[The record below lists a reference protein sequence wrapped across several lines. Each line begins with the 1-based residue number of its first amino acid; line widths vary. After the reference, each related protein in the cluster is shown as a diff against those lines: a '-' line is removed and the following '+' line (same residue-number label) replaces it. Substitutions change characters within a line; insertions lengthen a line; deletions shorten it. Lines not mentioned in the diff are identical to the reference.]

1 MDATDRKEPFARDSL
16 CENPASEMPLRDNW
30 VEQPLPRSFTYKRC
44 SFFYQLWGNP
54 ELPPVVLLH
63 GFMQSSTSWD
73 SIARSLASRFC
84 VYALDFIGHGLTEK
98 SKKPARY
105 TYEDMAASVDYFL
118 RKVVC
123 AHEKRGREKHAHTRQ
138 ALANCAQEKHAH
150 TNHTHI
156 NRPRANDSN
165 AKRTHVIGYS
175 MGGRIALR
183 LLQTSGDVLASV
195 VLESCN
201 LGCATQAERTEAA
214 QRNQG
219 WVDRIQHD
227 GMEAFVDYWETLPMF
242 ATQKELGWD
251 KLLHVSRA
259 ANNPTSMVL
268 CLQGSGKQAMPLTE
282 VTLEAVRTQRQN
294 GLPMLYIYG
303 DKDAKSAAVA
313 ATLEAE
319 GVLVS
324 AIPAGHNVHLE
335 APMLYLKEVVHFLA
349 NTEAGAS
356 GAEA

>member
-1 MDATDRKEPFARDSL
+1 MDATDRKAPFARDSQR
-16 CENPASEMPLRDNW
+16 ENPASEMPLRDNW

-73 SIARSLASRFC
+73 SIARSLTNRFC

-123 AHEKRGREKHAHTRQ
+123 ACEKRDREKRVHTRQ
-138 ALANCAQEKHAH
+138 TLA
-150 TNHTHI
+150 NHTHAKQTQTK
-156 NRPRANDSN
+156 RA
-165 AKRTHVIGYS
+165 HVIGYS

-183 LLQTSGDVLASV
+183 LLQTSSDVLASV

-201 LGCATQAERTEAA
+201 LGCATETERTEAA

-282 VTLEAVRTQRQN
+282 VTLEAVRAQRQM
-294 GLPMLYIYG
+294 GLPILYIYG

-313 ATLEAE
+313 ATLEAV

-349 NTEAGAS
+349 NTEAGVS
-356 GAEA
+356 GVEA

>member
-1 MDATDRKEPFARDSL
+1 MDATDRKAPFARDSL

-30 VEQPLPRSFTYKRC
+30 AEQPLPCSFTYKRC

-73 SIARSLASRFC
+73 SIARSLTNRFC
-84 VYALDFIGHGLTEK
+84 VYVLDFIGHGLTEK
-98 SKKPARY
+98 SKKAARY

-123 AHEKRGREKHAHTRQ
+123 AQEKRGHEKRVHTRRDLTNRSQ
-138 ALANCAQEKHAH
+138 TKH
-150 TNHTHI
+150 TQI
-156 NRPRANDSN
+156 KRA
-165 AKRTHVIGYS
+165 HVIGYS

-183 LLQTSGDVLASV
+183 LLQTSSDLLASV

-214 QRNQG
+214 QRNQD

-227 GMEAFVDYWETLPMF
+227 GMEAFVNYWETLPMF

-282 VTLEAVRTQRQN
+282 VTLEAVRDQRKK
-294 GLPMLYIYG
+294 GLSMLYIYG

>member
-1 MDATDRKEPFARDSL
+1 MDATDRKAPFARDSL

-30 VEQPLPRSFTYKRC
+30 AEQPLPCSFTYKRC

-73 SIARSLASRFC
+73 SIARSLTNRFC
-84 VYALDFIGHGLTEK
+84 VYVLDFIGHGLTEK
-98 SKKPARY
+98 SKKAARY

-123 AHEKRGREKHAHTRQ
+123 AQEKRGREKRVHTRRDLTNRSQ
-138 ALANCAQEKHAH
+138 TKH
-150 TNHTHI
+150 TQI
-156 NRPRANDSN
+156 KRA
-165 AKRTHVIGYS
+165 HVIGYS

-183 LLQTSGDVLASV
+183 LLQTSSDLLASV

-214 QRNQG
+214 QRNQD

-282 VTLEAVRTQRQN
+282 VTLEAVRAQRKK
-294 GLPMLYIYG
+294 GLSMLYVYG
-303 DKDAKSAAVA
+303 DKDAKSAVVA

-324 AIPAGHNVHLE
+324 VIPAGHNVHLE

>member
-1 MDATDRKEPFARDSL
+1 MDATDRKAPFARDSL

-30 VEQPLPRSFTYKRC
+30 AEQPLPCSFTYKRC

-73 SIARSLASRFC
+73 SIARSLTNRFC
-84 VYALDFIGHGLTEK
+84 VYVLDFIGHGLTEK

-123 AHEKRGREKHAHTRQ
+123 AQEKRGREKRVHTRRDLTNRSQ
-138 ALANCAQEKHAH
+138 TKH
-150 TNHTHI
+150 TQI
-156 NRPRANDSN
+156 KRA
-165 AKRTHVIGYS
+165 HVIGYS

-183 LLQTSGDVLASV
+183 LLQTSSDLLASV

-201 LGCATQAERTEAA
+201 LGCATEIERIEAA

-227 GMEAFVDYWETLPMF
+227 GMESFVNYWETLPMF

-259 ANNPTSMVL
+259 ANDPTSMVL

-282 VTLEAVRTQRQN
+282 VTLEAVRTQRQM

-324 AIPAGHNVHLE
+324 VIPAGHNVHLE

-356 GAEA
+356 GIEA

>member
-1 MDATDRKEPFARDSL
+1 MDATDRKAPFAQDSQR
-16 CENPASEMPLRDNW
+16 ENPASEMPLRNNW
-30 VEQPLPRSFTYKRC
+30 AEHPLPRSFTYKRC
-44 SFFYQLWGNP
+44 NFFYQLWGNP

-73 SIARSLASRFC
+73 SIACSLTNRFC
-84 VYALDFIGHGLTEK
+84 VYVLDFIGHGLTEK

-123 AHEKRGREKHAHTRQ
+123 AQEKRGREKRVHTRRDLTNRSQ
-138 ALANCAQEKHAH
+138 TKH
-150 TNHTHI
+150 TQI
-156 NRPRANDSN
+156 KRA
-165 AKRTHVIGYS
+165 HVIGYS

-183 LLQTSGDVLASV
+183 LLQTSSDLLASV

-201 LGCATQAERTEAA
+201 LGCATQAKRTEAA

-227 GMEAFVDYWETLPMF
+227 GMESFVDYWETLPMF

-282 VTLEAVRTQRQN
+282 VTLEAVRAQRQI

-303 DKDAKSAAVA
+303 DKDAKSVAVA

>member
-1 MDATDRKEPFARDSL
+1 MDATDRKAPFARDSL

-30 VEQPLPRSFTYKRC
+30 AEQPLPCSFTYKRC

-63 GFMQSSTSWD
+63 GFMQSSTSWY
-73 SIARSLASRFC
+73 SIARSLTNRFC
-84 VYALDFIGHGLTEK
+84 VYVLDFIGHGLTEK

-123 AHEKRGREKHAHTRQ
+123 AQEKRGREKRVHTRRDLTNRSQ
-138 ALANCAQEKHAH
+138 TKH
-150 TNHTHI
+150 TQI
-156 NRPRANDSN
+156 KRA
-165 AKRTHVIGYS
+165 HVIGYS

-183 LLQTSGDVLASV
+183 LLQTSSDLLASV

-227 GMEAFVDYWETLPMF
+227 GMESFVDYWETLPMF

-282 VTLEAVRTQRQN
+282 VTLEAVRAQRQI

>member
-1 MDATDRKEPFARDSL
+1 MDATDRKAPFAQDSQR
-16 CENPASEMPLRDNW
+16 ENPASEMPLRDNW
-30 VEQPLPRSFTYKRC
+30 AEQPLPRSFTYKRC

-73 SIARSLASRFC
+73 SIARSLANRFC

-105 TYEDMAASVDYFL
+105 TYEDMVASVDYFL

-123 AHEKRGREKHAHTRQ
+123 AHEKHAHTKRV
-138 ALANCAQEKHAH
+138 L
-150 TNHTHI
+150 TNRT
-156 NRPRANDSN
+156 RTKSSN
-165 AKRTHVIGYS
+165 AKRAHIIGYS

-183 LLQTSGDVLASV
+183 LLQTSSDVLASV

-201 LGCATQAERTEAA
+201 LGCATETERTEAA

-227 GMEAFVDYWETLPMF
+227 GMEAFVNHWETLPMF

-324 AIPAGHNVHLE
+324 VIPAGHNVHLE

-349 NTEAGAS
+349 NTEAETS
-356 GAEA
+356 GIETSVTRKGSAK

>member
-1 MDATDRKEPFARDSL
+1 MDATDRKAPFAQDSQR
-16 CENPASEMPLRDNW
+16 ENPASEMPLRDNW
-30 VEQPLPRSFTYKRC
+30 AEQPLPRSFTYKRC

-54 ELPPVVLLH
+54 EVPPVVLLH

-73 SIARSLASRFC
+73 SIARSLANRFC
-84 VYALDFIGHGLTEK
+84 VYALDFMGHGLTEK

-105 TYEDMAASVDYFL
+105 TYEDMVASVDYFL

-123 AHEKRGREKHAHTRQ
+123 AHEKHAHTRQ
-138 ALANCAQEKHAH
+138 AL
-150 TNHTHI
+150 TNRT
-156 NRPRANDSN
+156 RTKSSN
-165 AKRTHVIGYS
+165 AKRAHIIGYS

-183 LLQTSGDVLASV
+183 LLQTSSDVLASV

-201 LGCATQAERTEAA
+201 LGCATETERTEAA

-227 GMEAFVDYWETLPMF
+227 GMEAFVNYWETLPMF

-303 DKDAKSAAVA
+303 DKDAKSAVVA

-324 AIPAGHNVHLE
+324 VIPAGHNVHLE

-349 NTEAGAS
+349 NTEAETS
-356 GAEA
+356 GIETSVTRKGSAK

>member
-1 MDATDRKEPFARDSL
+1 MDATDRKAPFARDSL

-30 VEQPLPRSFTYKRC
+30 AEQPLPCSFTYKRC

-73 SIARSLASRFC
+73 SIARSLTNRFC
-84 VYALDFIGHGLTEK
+84 VYVLDFIGHGLTEK

-123 AHEKRGREKHAHTRQ
+123 AQEKRGREKRVHTRRD
-138 ALANCAQEKHAH
+138 L
-150 TNHTHI
+150 TNHSQTKHTQTK
-156 NRPRANDSN
+156 RA
-165 AKRTHVIGYS
+165 HVIGYS

-183 LLQTSGDVLASV
+183 LLQTSSDVLASV

-201 LGCATQAERTEAA
+201 LGCATEIERTEAA

-227 GMEAFVDYWETLPMF
+227 GMEAFVNYWETLPMF
-242 ATQKELGWD
+242 ATQKGLGWD

-259 ANNPTSMVL
+259 ANDPTSMVL

-282 VTLEAVRTQRQN
+282 VTLEAVRAQRQM

-324 AIPAGHNVHLE
+324 VIPAGHNVHLE

-356 GAEA
+356 GIEA

>member
-1 MDATDRKEPFARDSL
+1 MDATDRKAPFARDSL

-30 VEQPLPRSFTYKRC
+30 AEQPLPCSFTYKRC

-73 SIARSLASRFC
+73 SIARSLTNRFC
-84 VYALDFIGHGLTEK
+84 VYVLDFIGHGLTEK

-123 AHEKRGREKHAHTRQ
+123 AQEKRGREKRVHTRRNLTNRSQ
-138 ALANCAQEKHAH
+138 TKH
-150 TNHTHI
+150 TQI
-156 NRPRANDSN
+156 KRA
-165 AKRTHVIGYS
+165 HVIGYS

-183 LLQTSGDVLASV
+183 LLQTSSDLLASV

-227 GMEAFVDYWETLPMF
+227 GMEAFVNYWETLPMF

-251 KLLHVSRA
+251 KLLHASRA

-282 VTLEAVRTQRQN
+282 VTLEAVRDQRKK

>member
-1 MDATDRKEPFARDSL
+1 MDATDRKAPFARDSL

-30 VEQPLPRSFTYKRC
+30 AEQPLPCSFTYKRC

-73 SIARSLASRFC
+73 SIARSLTNRFC
-84 VYALDFIGHGLTEK
+84 VYVLDFIGHGLTEK

-123 AHEKRGREKHAHTRQ
+123 AQEKRGREKRVHTRRDLTNRSQ
-138 ALANCAQEKHAH
+138 TKH
-150 TNHTHI
+150 TQI
-156 NRPRANDSN
+156 KRA
-165 AKRTHVIGYS
+165 HVIGYS

-183 LLQTSGDVLASV
+183 LLQTSSDLLASV

-227 GMEAFVDYWETLPMF
+227 GMESFVDYWETLPMF

-282 VTLEAVRTQRQN
+282 VTLEAVRTQRQM

-349 NTEAGAS
+349 NTEARAS

>member
-1 MDATDRKEPFARDSL
+1 MGATDRKAPFARDSL
-16 CENPASEMPLRDNW
+16 CENPASEMPLRNNW
-30 VEQPLPRSFTYKRC
+30 AEQPLPRSFTYKRC
-44 SFFYQLWGNP
+44 NFFYQLWGNP

-73 SIARSLASRFC
+73 SIARSLTNRFC
-84 VYALDFIGHGLTEK
+84 VYVLDFIGHGLTEK

-123 AHEKRGREKHAHTRQ
+123 AQEKRGREKRVHTRRDLTNRSQ
-138 ALANCAQEKHAH
+138 TKH
-150 TNHTHI
+150 TQI
-156 NRPRANDSN
+156 KRA
-165 AKRTHVIGYS
+165 HVIGYS

-183 LLQTSGDVLASV
+183 LLQTSSDLLASV

-227 GMEAFVDYWETLPMF
+227 GMESFVDYWETLPMF

-282 VTLEAVRTQRQN
+282 VTLEAVRAQRQI

>member
-1 MDATDRKEPFARDSL
+1 MDATDRKAPFARDSL

-30 VEQPLPRSFTYKRC
+30 AEQPLPCSFTYKRC

-63 GFMQSSTSWD
+63 GFMQSSTSWN
-73 SIARSLASRFC
+73 SIASSFTNRFC

-98 SKKPARY
+98 SKKAARY

-123 AHEKRGREKHAHTRQ
+123 AQEKRGCEKRGREKGVHTRQ
-138 ALANCAQEKHAH
+138 AL
-150 TNHTHI
+150 TNHSQTKHTQTK
-156 NRPRANDSN
+156 RA
-165 AKRTHVIGYS
+165 HVIGYS

-183 LLQTSGDVLASV
+183 LLQTSSDVLASV

-201 LGCATQAERTEAA
+201 LGCATETERTEAA

-227 GMEAFVDYWETLPMF
+227 GMEAFVNYWETLPMF

-282 VTLEAVRTQRQN
+282 VMLEAVRTQRQM
-294 GLPMLYIYG
+294 GFPMLYIYG

-349 NTEAGAS
+349 NTEAGVS

>member
-1 MDATDRKEPFARDSL
+1 MDATDRKAPFARDSL

-30 VEQPLPRSFTYKRC
+30 AEQPLPCSFTYKRC

-73 SIARSLASRFC
+73 SIARSLTNRFC
-84 VYALDFIGHGLTEK
+84 VYVLDFIGHGLTEK

-123 AHEKRGREKHAHTRQ
+123 AQEKRGREKRVHTRRDLTNRSQ
-138 ALANCAQEKHAH
+138 TKH
-150 TNHTHI
+150 TQI
-156 NRPRANDSN
+156 KRA
-165 AKRTHVIGYS
+165 HVIGYS

-183 LLQTSGDVLASV
+183 LLQTSSDLLASV

-227 GMEAFVDYWETLPMF
+227 GMESFVDYWETLPMF

-251 KLLHVSRA
+251 KLLHASRA

-282 VTLEAVRTQRQN
+282 VTLEAVRDQRKK
-294 GLPMLYIYG
+294 GLSMLYIYG

-313 ATLEAE
+313 ATLESE

-324 AIPAGHNVHLE
+324 AIPAGHNAHLE

-349 NTEAGAS
+349 NTEADATGI
-356 GAEA
+356 EA

>member
-1 MDATDRKEPFARDSL
+1 MDTTDRKAPFAQDSQR
-16 CENPASEMPLRDNW
+16 ENPASEMPLRDNW
-30 VEQPLPRSFTYKRC
+30 AEQPLPRSFTYKRC

-73 SIARSLASRFC
+73 SIARSLANRFC
-84 VYALDFIGHGLTEK
+84 VYALDFMGHGLTEK

-123 AHEKRGREKHAHTRQ
+123 AHEKHAHTRQ
-138 ALANCAQEKHAH
+138 AL
-150 TNHTHI
+150 TS
-156 NRPRANDSN
+156 RPRTKSPNT
-165 AKRTHVIGYS
+165 KRAHVIGYS

-183 LLQTSGDVLASV
+183 LLQTSSDVLASV

-201 LGCATQAERTEAA
+201 LGCATETERTEAA

-227 GMEAFVDYWETLPMF
+227 GMEAFVNYWETLPMF

-268 CLQGSGKQAMPLTE
+268 CLQGSGKQAMPLAG

-303 DKDAKSAAVA
+303 DKDAKSAVVA

-349 NTEAGAS
+349 NTEAETS
-356 GAEA
+356 GIETSVTRKGSAK

>member
-1 MDATDRKEPFARDSL
+1 MDATDRKAPFARDSQR
-16 CENPASEMPLRDNW
+16 ENPASEMPLRDNW

-73 SIARSLASRFC
+73 SIARSLTNRFC

-123 AHEKRGREKHAHTRQ
+123 AQEKRGREKRVHTRRDLTNRSQ
-138 ALANCAQEKHAH
+138 TKH
-150 TNHTHI
+150 TQI
-156 NRPRANDSN
+156 KRA
-165 AKRTHVIGYS
+165 HVIGYS

-183 LLQTSGDVLASV
+183 LLQTSSDLLASV

-227 GMEAFVDYWETLPMF
+227 GMESFVDYWETLPMF

-282 VTLEAVRTQRQN
+282 VTLEAVRTQRQM

>member
-1 MDATDRKEPFARDSL
+1 MDATDRKAPFARDSL

-30 VEQPLPRSFTYKRC
+30 AEQPLPRSFTYKRC
-44 SFFYQLWGNP
+44 NFFYQLWGNP

-63 GFMQSSTSWD
+63 GFMQSSTSWN
-73 SIARSLASRFC
+73 SIASSFTNRFC

-98 SKKPARY
+98 SKKAARY

-123 AHEKRGREKHAHTRQ
+123 AQEKRGREKSVHARQ
-138 ALANCAQEKHAH
+138 ALV
-150 TNHTHI
+150 NHTHAKHTQI
-156 NRPRANDSN
+156 KRA
-165 AKRTHVIGYS
+165 HVIGYS

-183 LLQTSGDVLASV
+183 LLQTSSDVLASV

-201 LGCATQAERTEAA
+201 LGCATETERTEAA

-227 GMEAFVDYWETLPMF
+227 GMEAFVNYWETLPMF

-259 ANNPTSMVL
+259 ANDPTSMVL

-282 VTLEAVRTQRQN
+282 VTLEAVRTQRQM

-324 AIPAGHNVHLE
+324 VIPAGHNVHLE

>member
-123 AHEKRGREKHAHTRQ
+123 AHEKHAHTKRV
-138 ALANCAQEKHAH
+138 L
-150 TNHTHI
+150 TNH
-156 NRPRANDSN
+156 PRTKSPN
-165 AKRTHVIGYS
+165 AKRAHVIGYS

-268 CLQGSGKQAMPLTE
+268 CLQGSGKQAMPLAE

-349 NTEAGAS
+349 NTEAETSSIETSVTRKGSAK
-356 GAEA
+356 

>member
-1 MDATDRKEPFARDSL
+1 MDATDRKAPFAQDPQR
-16 CENPASEMPLRDNW
+16 ENPASEMSLRDNW
-30 VEQPLPRSFTYKRC
+30 AEQPLPCSFTYKRC

-73 SIARSLASRFC
+73 SIARSLTNRFC
-84 VYALDFIGHGLTEK
+84 VYVLDFIGHGLTEK

-123 AHEKRGREKHAHTRQ
+123 AQEKRGREKRVHTRRDLTNRSQ
-138 ALANCAQEKHAH
+138 TKH
-150 TNHTHI
+150 TQI
-156 NRPRANDSN
+156 KRA
-165 AKRTHVIGYS
+165 HVIGYS

-183 LLQTSGDVLASV
+183 LLQTSSDVLASV

-227 GMEAFVDYWETLPMF
+227 GMEAFVNYWETLPMF

-259 ANNPTSMVL
+259 ANDPTSMVL

-282 VTLEAVRTQRQN
+282 VTLEAVRTQRQM

-324 AIPAGHNVHLE
+324 VIPAGHNVHLE

>member
-1 MDATDRKEPFARDSL
+1 MDATDRKAPFARDSL

-30 VEQPLPRSFTYKRC
+30 AEQPLPCSFTYKRC

-63 GFMQSSTSWD
+63 GFMQSSPSWD
-73 SIARSLASRFC
+73 SIARSLTNRFC
-84 VYALDFIGHGLTEK
+84 VYVLDFIGHGLTEK

-123 AHEKRGREKHAHTRQ
+123 AQEKRGREKRVHTRRDLTNRSQ
-138 ALANCAQEKHAH
+138 IKH
-150 TNHTHI
+150 TQI
-156 NRPRANDSN
+156 KRA
-165 AKRTHVIGYS
+165 HVIGYS

-183 LLQTSGDVLASV
+183 LLQTSSDLLASV

-201 LGCATQAERTEAA
+201 LGCATETERIEAA

-227 GMEAFVDYWETLPMF
+227 GMESFVDYWETLPMF

-282 VTLEAVRTQRQN
+282 VTLEAVRTQRQI

-324 AIPAGHNVHLE
+324 AIPAGHNAHLE

>member
-1 MDATDRKEPFARDSL
+1 MGATDRKAPFARDSL
-16 CENPASEMPLRDNW
+16 CENPASEMPLRNNW
-30 VEQPLPRSFTYKRC
+30 AEQPLPRSFTYKRC
-44 SFFYQLWGNP
+44 NFFYQLWGNP

-73 SIARSLASRFC
+73 SIACSLTNRFC
-84 VYALDFIGHGLTEK
+84 VYVLDFIGHGLTEK
-98 SKKPARY
+98 SKKAARY

-123 AHEKRGREKHAHTRQ
+123 VQEKRGREKGVHTRQ
-138 ALANCAQEKHAH
+138 AL
-150 TNHTHI
+150 TNHSQPKHTQTK
-156 NRPRANDSN
+156 RA
-165 AKRTHVIGYS
+165 HVIGYS

-183 LLQTSGDVLASV
+183 LLQTSSDVLASV

-227 GMEAFVDYWETLPMF
+227 GMEAFVNYWETLPMF
-242 ATQKELGWD
+242 ATQKGLGWD

-259 ANNPTSMVL
+259 ANDPTSMVL

-282 VTLEAVRTQRQN
+282 VTLEAVRTQRQM

>member
-1 MDATDRKEPFARDSL
+1 MDATDRKAPFARDSL

-30 VEQPLPRSFTYKRC
+30 AEQPLPRSFTYKRC
-44 SFFYQLWGNP
+44 NFFYQLWGNP

-63 GFMQSSTSWD
+63 GFMQSSTSWN
-73 SIARSLASRFC
+73 SIARSFTNRFC
-84 VYALDFIGHGLTEK
+84 VYVLDFIGHGLTEK

-123 AHEKRGREKHAHTRQ
+123 AHEK
-138 ALANCAQEKHAH
+138 
-150 TNHTHI
+150 HTHTKRVLT
-156 NRPRANDSN
+156 NRPRTKGPN
-165 AKRTHVIGYS
+165 AKRAHVIGYS

-183 LLQTSGDVLASV
+183 LLQTSSDVLASV

-201 LGCATQAERTEAA
+201 LGCATEAERTEAA
-214 QRNQG
+214 QRNQS

-227 GMEAFVDYWETLPMF
+227 GMDAFVNYWETLPMF

-268 CLQGSGKQAMPLTE
+268 CLQGSGKQAMPLAE

-349 NTEAGAS
+349 NTEAETSSIETSVTRKGSAK
-356 GAEA
+356 

>member
-123 AHEKRGREKHAHTRQ
+123 ACEKRGREKRVHTRQ
-138 ALANCAQEKHAH
+138 ALANCTHAKHTQTKGA
-150 TNHTHI
+150 
-156 NRPRANDSN
+156 
-165 AKRTHVIGYS
+165 HVIGYS

-183 LLQTSGDVLASV
+183 LLQTSSDVLASV

-227 GMEAFVDYWETLPMF
+227 GMEAFVNYWETLPMF

-268 CLQGSGKQAMPLTE
+268 CLQGSGKQAMPLAE

-303 DKDAKSAAVA
+303 DKDAKSASVA

-349 NTEAGAS
+349 NTEAETSSIETSVTRKGSAK
-356 GAEA
+356 

>member
-1 MDATDRKEPFARDSL
+1 MDATDRKELFARDSL

-30 VEQPLPRSFTYKRC
+30 VEQPLPQSFTYKRC

-73 SIARSLASRFC
+73 SIARSLTNRFC

-123 AHEKRGREKHAHTRQ
+123 ACEKRGREKRVHTRN
-138 ALANCAQEKHAH
+138 ALANCTHAKHTQTKCA
-150 TNHTHI
+150 
-156 NRPRANDSN
+156 
-165 AKRTHVIGYS
+165 HVIGYS

-183 LLQTSGDVLASV
+183 LLQTSSDVLASV

-227 GMEAFVDYWETLPMF
+227 GMEAFVNYWETLPMF

-268 CLQGSGKQAMPLTE
+268 CLQGSGKQAMPLAE
-282 VTLEAVRTQRQN
+282 VTLEAVRAQRQM
-294 GLPMLYIYG
+294 GLPILYIYG

-313 ATLEAE
+313 ATLEAV

>member
-1 MDATDRKEPFARDSL
+1 MDATDRKAPFARDSQR
-16 CENPASEMPLRDNW
+16 ENPASEMPLRDNW

-44 SFFYQLWGNP
+44 NFFYQLWGNP

-73 SIARSLASRFC
+73 SIARSLTNRFC

-123 AHEKRGREKHAHTRQ
+123 AQEKRGREKRVHTRRDLTNRSQ
-138 ALANCAQEKHAH
+138 TKH
-150 TNHTHI
+150 TQI
-156 NRPRANDSN
+156 KRA
-165 AKRTHVIGYS
+165 HVIGYS

-183 LLQTSGDVLASV
+183 LLQTSSDLLASV

-201 LGCATQAERTEAA
+201 LGCATEIERTEAA

-227 GMEAFVDYWETLPMF
+227 GMESFVDYWETLPMF

-282 VTLEAVRTQRQN
+282 VTLEAVRAQRQI

>member
-1 MDATDRKEPFARDSL
+1 MDATDRKAPFAQDSQR
-16 CENPASEMPLRDNW
+16 ENPAFEMPLRNNW
-30 VEQPLPRSFTYKRC
+30 AEQPLPLSFTYKRC
-44 SFFYQLWGNP
+44 NFFYQLWGNP

-73 SIARSLASRFC
+73 SIACSLTNRFC

-123 AHEKRGREKHAHTRQ
+123 AQEKRGREKRVHTRRDLTNRSQ
-138 ALANCAQEKHAH
+138 TKH
-150 TNHTHI
+150 TQI
-156 NRPRANDSN
+156 KRA
-165 AKRTHVIGYS
+165 HVIGYS

-183 LLQTSGDVLASV
+183 LLQTSSDLLASV

-201 LGCATQAERTEAA
+201 LGCATQAKRTEAA

-227 GMEAFVDYWETLPMF
+227 GMESFVDYWETLPMF

-282 VTLEAVRTQRQN
+282 VTLEAVRAQRQI

-303 DKDAKSAAVA
+303 DKDAKSVAVA

-349 NTEAGAS
+349 NIEAGAS

>member
-1 MDATDRKEPFARDSL
+1 MDATDRKAPFARDSL

-30 VEQPLPRSFTYKRC
+30 AEQPLPCSFTYKRC

-73 SIARSLASRFC
+73 SIARSLTNRFC
-84 VYALDFIGHGLTEK
+84 VYVLDFIGHGLTEK

-123 AHEKRGREKHAHTRQ
+123 AQEKRGREKRVHTRRDLTNRSQ
-138 ALANCAQEKHAH
+138 TKH
-150 TNHTHI
+150 I
-156 NRPRANDSN
+156 QIKRA
-165 AKRTHVIGYS
+165 HVIGYS

-183 LLQTSGDVLASV
+183 LLQTSSDLLASV

-227 GMEAFVDYWETLPMF
+227 GMESFVDYWETLPMF

-251 KLLHVSRA
+251 KLLHASRA

-282 VTLEAVRTQRQN
+282 VTLEAVRDQRKK
-294 GLPMLYIYG
+294 GLSMLYIYG

-313 ATLEAE
+313 ATLESE

-324 AIPAGHNVHLE
+324 AIPAGHNAHLE

-349 NTEAGAS
+349 NTEADATGI
-356 GAEA
+356 EA